1 VSGLPSTNDRPGRSR
16 VVSVMRAGIS
26 LLAHKVRLDSEA
38 LGDSSAL
45 ISAPHLISNHPV
57 NILG

>member
-1 VSGLPSTNDRPGRSR
+1 
-16 VVSVMRAGIS
+16 MRAGIS
-26 LLAHKVRLDSEA
+26 LMAHKVRLDSET

-45 ISAPHLISNHPV
+45 ISAPHLIPNHPV